1 MSDTYTD
8 RVIRRALLADEDH
21 RHLLGVNLHV
31 LYEITSPQA
40 FAELRERGIPVRF
53 PKRSLA
59 VPDHVIE
66 TNSGRTGSRNPK
78 AQHMLDVF
86 AQNVAEA
93 AIPYV
98 ALDNEAHGIVHL
110 VAGDEGHVGPG
121 DIVVCGDSH
130 TSTLGALGAL
140 AWGIGTSEVAHVLA
154 TQAIWTHRQPTVGL
168 RFEGSLSDWVSAKD
182 MMLYACGKLTPE
194 WGIGRRIEFLGAVL
208 KDQPMSARFTMCNLA
223 PEIGSR
229 SALVRPDDLTFQHL
243 RDRMSAERFD
253 AYAAL
258 AAELLDGVAD
268 PDDVTSLDIDGL
280 EPQVTWGTNLGQVAS
295 VSGSVPERWTGNGEA
310 YERALRYVA
319 LEGGQPLSE
328 VTIQHAFIG
337 SCTNGRVADI
347 QQAAEVAR
355 GRRVAP
361 GVRAVIV
368 PGSRRVSKEAERL
381 GYRASLEAAGFEW
394 REPGCSSCAAI
405 NGDTIPPGE
414 RCISSTNR
422 NFEGRQGPGAITHL
436 ASPATVAASAVVGRI
451 ADPRELMS

>member
-1 MSDTYTD
+1 MSDTYTA
-8 RVIRRALLADEDH
+8 RVIRRASLADEEH
-21 RHLLGVNLHV
+21 RHLLAVDLHV
-31 LYEITSPQA
+31 LYEVTSPQA
-40 FAELRERGIPVRF
+40 FAQLKERGIPVRF
-53 PKRSLA
+53 PERSLA

-66 TNSGRTGSRNPK
+66 THAGRTGSRNPK
-78 AQHMLDVF
+78 AQRMLDVF

-93 AIPYV
+93 SIPYV
-98 ALDNEAHGIVHL
+98 AIDSEAHGIVHM

-121 DIVVCGDSH
+121 DVVVCGDSH

-168 RFEGSLSDWVSAKD
+168 RFHGSPGDWVSAKD
-182 MMLYACGKLTPE
+182 MMLYACGQLTPE

-208 KDQPMSARFTMCNLA
+208 QDLPMSARFTMCNLA
-223 PEIGSR
+223 PEIGAR

-243 RDRMSAERFD
+243 RDRMSAQRFE
-253 AYAAL
+253 AYVAL

-280 EPQVTWGTNLGQVAS
+280 DPQVTWGTNLGQVAS
-295 VSGSVPERWTGNGEA
+295 VRGSVPERGTGRGEA

-328 VTIQHAFIG
+328 VTIKHAFIG
-337 SCTNGRVADI
+337 SCTNARLADI
-347 QQAAEVAR
+347 HQAAEVAR

-361 GVRAVIV
+361 GVRAVVV
-368 PGSRRVSKEAERL
+368 PGSRRVARDAERL
-381 GYRASLEAAGFEW
+381 GYRGSLEAAGFEW
-394 REPGCSSCAAI
+394 REPGCSSCAAV

-422 NFEGRQGPGAITHL
+422 NFEGRQGAGAITHL

-451 ADPRELMS
+451 ADPRDVMS